1 MRDIYFDDFAE
12 LGNYIYETVL
22 EGNSISAVL
31 LYDETIEMMKW
42 LFEYDDIKTGNILIE
57 RNYGRE
63 YYVTLK
69 TDFTLDIEPVFD
81 MDGNIQTKNVNEML
95 FCGDVANSIALH
107 NSDCE
112 QYEIRIEKDD
122 DCGDCC
128 FDCSNCP
135 HKNTSEAL
143 TAALDFVDYLFNH
156 FDE

>member
-1 MRDIYFDDFAE
+1 MNYIYFEDFAGV
-12 LGNYIYETVL
+12 GNYIYKTAL
-22 EGNSISAVL
+22 EKNSISAVL

-42 LFEYDDIKTGNILIE
+42 LFEYEDIKTGNILIE

-63 YYVTLK
+63 YYVTLN
-69 TDFTLDIEPVFD
+69 TDLTLDIEPVFD
-81 MDGNIQTKNVNEML
+81 INGNIQTKNVEKML
-95 FCGDVANSIALH
+95 FCGDVSSSIAL
-107 NSDCE
+107 NNLDSK
-112 QYEIRIEKDD
+112 QYEIKIEENN

-143 TAALDFVDYLFNH
+143 AAALDFVDYLFNH